1 MAKWN
6 FWCFPR
12 DMHMKLEQTNLPSFD
27 VGNPLESTY
36 SNNAER
42 SSGHDENTGKASMR
56 YY

>member
-1 MAKWN
+1 MWR
-6 FWCFPR
+6 FLGLPR